1 MLSWRLILRILLD
14 AAEAMSFLHVRG
26 FLIFFFY
33 NFSILQYSFKKYF
46 MVLTCIENN
55 VIFF

>member
-26 FLIFFFY
+26 FLIFFF
-33 NFSILQYSFKKYF
+33 LQFLNTA
-46 MVLTCIENN
+46 VL
-55 VIFF
+55 V